1 MEQVGTESVFAN
13 GFLQILICS
22 GQKADV
28 ELDGPCAADAN
39 EFALLKDAQQLGL
52 QGQRE
57 FADFVEENAATFG
70 DFQQP
75 FLLADRAGERPFLV
89 PEQLAFEKRFRQ
101 CRAIQRHERLIFALA
116 IFVNGARGK
125 LFSRAAFAVDQNRG
139 IAGSD
144 LLDELVDL
152 GHARALADHVV
163 LQANLGAQA
172 LILTAKALELAGVL
186 YANCGKS
193 CDGGEK
199 LQIVLRESS
208 AGICRIEIDDSE
220 RTIGNRKRHAEERA
234 HGRSAIIIRRRIKLA
249 RFIVKD
255 GDAVLDDT
263 ADQRA
268 A

>member
-152 GHARALADHVV
+152 AHARALADHIV

-172 LILTAKALELAGVL
+172 LILAAQALELASIL
-186 YANCGKS
+186 YGNGGKAG
-193 CDGGEK
+193 DGSQK
-199 LQIVLRESS
+199 LQIILCERR
-208 AGICRIEIDDSE
+208 AGICRIEIDDSGSAI
-220 RTIGNRKRHAEERA
+220 RNRKRHAEERA
-234 HGRSAIIIRRRIKLA
+234 YRWSMVVRRRIKHA
-249 RFIVKD
+249 GFVVKD
-255 GDAVLDDT
+255 GDPVLHDT
-263 ADQRA
+263 TNQ
-268 A
+268 